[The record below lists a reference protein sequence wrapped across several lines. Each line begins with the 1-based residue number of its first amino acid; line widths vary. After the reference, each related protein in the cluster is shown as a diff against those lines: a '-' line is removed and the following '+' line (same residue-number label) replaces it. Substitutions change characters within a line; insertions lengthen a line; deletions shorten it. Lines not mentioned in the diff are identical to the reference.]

1 MLRASKRKAKHNSV
15 EGRTLKRT
23 TKNGSVQSGH
33 NHATSTQ
40 YELSNSD
47 EDKGRLESQQFL
59 AISKAMA
66 RVKDSKKA
74 NHSSVAFQVDV
85 REIAQHDRGHALLTS
100 TISDKVTT
108 VASVEMP
115 SLLVGRPV
123 TNSLFQKSKTMLHM
137 SEELIRTCGEI
148 AQILSKGEQSLE
160 LGTEWENDYK
170 KLQLLLNTGMKAT
183 RGEIRTMMSDPHDK
197 SKESS
202 CERATSLPDI
212 ALWSGF
218 SMCKADDKNVAQ
230 RDNEFWPVTARK
242 TERGLRR
249 MAKSLPGPP
258 EQ

>member
-1 MLRASKRKAKHNSV
+1 MIFRS
-15 EGRTLKRT
+15 
-23 TKNGSVQSGH
+23 
-33 NHATSTQ
+33 
-40 YELSNSD
+40 
-47 EDKGRLESQQFL
+47 FL
-59 AISKAMA
+59 AGLLARLQGSFWRFRKPWHESKTA
-66 RVKDSKKA
+66 RRPITLRLRFKLTFESTNRVFFRYYIIKQRKCKRC
-74 NHSSVAFQVDV
+74 QVSLGRRVLADV
-85 REIAQHDRGHALLTS
+85 VLRIAQHDRGHALLTS